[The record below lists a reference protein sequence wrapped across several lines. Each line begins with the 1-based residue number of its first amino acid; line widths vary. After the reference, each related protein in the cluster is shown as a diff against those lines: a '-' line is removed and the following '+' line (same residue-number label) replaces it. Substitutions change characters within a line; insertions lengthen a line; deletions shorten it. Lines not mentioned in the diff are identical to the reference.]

1 MEKRSFQKLIMY
13 VSIVLIFIAAVV
25 LVFCARE
32 VKNTTEQVNDTIK
45 SNLDYASVSCE
56 NILTDAVNV
65 LNVNYFTVQ
74 YIHEKNEDNT
84 MLKEYFVEQT
94 EYLKDRLGLSYL
106 GIYGYIDG
114 ELMLSGQWVPPADY
128 HVENRLWYREI
139 IANGTDLTLATPYID
154 MKTGKQ
160 VLTVGRTMEN
170 GTDMVGV
177 DLDIKNLSEM
187 LQMLQNDIGDL
198 YIVNSS
204 GIIEA
209 GTDFDMVGSSLTD
222 YYGKNEK
229 TQSYVDKIN
238 EELEQNSD
246 IASYKTASSW
256 ISVKPIMN
264 DWYVVSIINKDSIN
278 RLIAKNAIPSAVILI
293 TVLVV
298 FFMLYLNLF
307 VRLHRT
313 EDQTGTEKLEVY
325 RYSSGAVL
333 EDDKR
338 LKYMVFYTYLLL
350 ICFFVTTFLRYES
363 GVGFVITTFC
373 TVPGCV
379 YMTCSE
385 KTPVKAHGFCMTG
398 CLFMIIAMYGLLPD
412 GHNRLTDM
420 FLTAMVIISLYQMVE
435 LNIFMLVSTEIYYLY
450 ALLSDHMQDASGGRD
465 IDDCI
470 TDMIIILLGSLML
483 LVVIAWNKR
492 LQIRLKQNAQEAEE
506 AANSESAFLANISH
520 EIRTPLNAILGMN
533 ELVLRESRQPHIK
546 EYAMYIKNSGKTLLT
561 IISDILDLSKIE
573 SGKVDIIIERY
584 SLSSLIEDVERSI
597 QKRVMEKNLQFN
609 ISVSPYM
616 HEYLQGDEVRIKQII
631 MNLLTNAVK
640 YTEKGCISLR
650 ITGESQDTIQKLF
663 IEVAD
668 TGIGMRDED
677 LGKLFTKFERFDLKR
692 NRSVEGTGLG
702 LPIVK
707 SLLDAMG
714 GTIQVQSVY
723 GKGSTFTVALTQKIA
738 DEEPVGDYR
747 ERYKK
752 QIQTEIAYHEMFHAE
767 RAHVLVVDDN
777 EVNLKIIEGLAKRT
791 GIQMDMTTSAKQGLA
806 MIRKQEYQLFLID
819 HMMPEMDGLIMLQKI
834 KGMDGGKYKHIPA
847 IAITANALSDAKQ
860 MYLDAGFNGYLSKPI
875 DPERF
880 ERILMENLPDEY
892 ITVCDKM
899 DAEAHKSD
907 VPATQINIPGIDA
920 EKGLSYI
927 GNSEELYIDLLQTY
941 LTGSEE
947 RIQKLDAGRKNRDL
961 QAYEIAIHGLKGI
974 SASIGADDMAQAA
987 ARLEVACRHEE
998 TAWTEIDREHADTM
1012 RRYRDLLRQIKKWLA
1027 NIESD
1032 GTIETTGVTD
1042 ITEVLIILD
1051 RMKQEVY
1058 DYREQAACEDLKKL
1072 YHIKVPAI
1080 QKELGTGYFGILDRL
1095 HTYISDYDMDKAYD
1109 VIEKL
1114 ETDIRR
1120 ML

>member
-65 LNVNYFTVQ
+65 LNVNYFTIQ

-465 IDDCI
+465 HD
-470 TDMIIILLGSLML
+470 
-483 LVVIAWNKR
+483 K
-492 LQIRLKQNAQEAEE
+492 
-506 AANSESAFLANISH
+506 
-520 EIRTPLNAILGMN
+520 
-533 ELVLRESRQPHIK
+533 LR
-546 EYAMYIKNSGKTLLT
+546 SG
-561 IISDILDLSKIE
+561 
-573 SGKVDIIIERY
+573 
-584 SLSSLIEDVERSI
+584 
-597 QKRVMEKNLQFN
+597 F
-609 ISVSPYM
+609 
-616 HEYLQGDEVRIKQII
+616 
-631 MNLLTNAVK
+631 
-640 YTEKGCISLR
+640 
-650 ITGESQDTIQKLF
+650 
-663 IEVAD
+663 
-668 TGIGMRDED
+668 
-677 LGKLFTKFERFDLKR
+677 
-692 NRSVEGTGLG
+692 
-702 LPIVK
+702 
-707 SLLDAMG
+707 
-714 GTIQVQSVY
+714 
-723 GKGSTFTVALTQKIA
+723 
-738 DEEPVGDYR
+738 
-747 ERYKK
+747 
-752 QIQTEIAYHEMFHAE
+752 
-767 RAHVLVVDDN
+767 
-777 EVNLKIIEGLAKRT
+777 
-791 GIQMDMTTSAKQGLA
+791 
-806 MIRKQEYQLFLID
+806 
-819 HMMPEMDGLIMLQKI
+819 
-834 KGMDGGKYKHIPA
+834 
-847 IAITANALSDAKQ
+847 
-860 MYLDAGFNGYLSKPI
+860 
-875 DPERF
+875 
-880 ERILMENLPDEY
+880 
-892 ITVCDKM
+892 
-899 DAEAHKSD
+899 
-907 VPATQINIPGIDA
+907 
-920 EKGLSYI
+920 
-927 GNSEELYIDLLQTY
+927 
-941 LTGSEE
+941 
-947 RIQKLDAGRKNRDL
+947 
-961 QAYEIAIHGLKGI
+961 
-974 SASIGADDMAQAA
+974 
-987 ARLEVACRHEE
+987 
-998 TAWTEIDREHADTM
+998 
-1012 RRYRDLLRQIKKWLA
+1012 
-1027 NIESD
+1027 
-1032 GTIETTGVTD
+1032 
-1042 ITEVLIILD
+1042 
-1051 RMKQEVY
+1051 
-1058 DYREQAACEDLKKL
+1058 
-1072 YHIKVPAI
+1072 
-1080 QKELGTGYFGILDRL
+1080 
-1095 HTYISDYDMDKAYD
+1095 
-1109 VIEKL
+1109 
-1114 ETDIRR
+1114 
-1120 ML
+1120 

>member
-128 HVENRLWYREI
+128 HVEDRLWYREI

-338 LKYMVFYTYLLL
+338 LKYIVFYTYLLL

-385 KTPVKAHGFCMTG
+385 
-398 CLFMIIAMYGLLPD
+398 
-412 GHNRLTDM
+412 
-420 FLTAMVIISLYQMVE
+420 
-435 LNIFMLVSTEIYYLY
+435 
-450 ALLSDHMQDASGGRD
+450 
-465 IDDCI
+465 
-470 TDMIIILLGSLML
+470 
-483 LVVIAWNKR
+483 
-492 LQIRLKQNAQEAEE
+492 
-506 AANSESAFLANISH
+506 
-520 EIRTPLNAILGMN
+520 
-533 ELVLRESRQPHIK
+533 
-546 EYAMYIKNSGKTLLT
+546 
-561 IISDILDLSKIE
+561 
-573 SGKVDIIIERY
+573 
-584 SLSSLIEDVERSI
+584 
-597 QKRVMEKNLQFN
+597 
-609 ISVSPYM
+609 
-616 HEYLQGDEVRIKQII
+616 
-631 MNLLTNAVK
+631 
-640 YTEKGCISLR
+640 
-650 ITGESQDTIQKLF
+650 
-663 IEVAD
+663 
-668 TGIGMRDED
+668 
-677 LGKLFTKFERFDLKR
+677 
-692 NRSVEGTGLG
+692 
-702 LPIVK
+702 
-707 SLLDAMG
+707 
-714 GTIQVQSVY
+714 
-723 GKGSTFTVALTQKIA
+723 
-738 DEEPVGDYR
+738 
-747 ERYKK
+747 
-752 QIQTEIAYHEMFHAE
+752 
-767 RAHVLVVDDN
+767 
-777 EVNLKIIEGLAKRT
+777 
-791 GIQMDMTTSAKQGLA
+791 
-806 MIRKQEYQLFLID
+806 
-819 HMMPEMDGLIMLQKI
+819 
-834 KGMDGGKYKHIPA
+834 
-847 IAITANALSDAKQ
+847 
-860 MYLDAGFNGYLSKPI
+860 
-875 DPERF
+875 
-880 ERILMENLPDEY
+880 
-892 ITVCDKM
+892 
-899 DAEAHKSD
+899 
-907 VPATQINIPGIDA
+907 
-920 EKGLSYI
+920 
-927 GNSEELYIDLLQTY
+927 
-941 LTGSEE
+941 
-947 RIQKLDAGRKNRDL
+947 
-961 QAYEIAIHGLKGI
+961 
-974 SASIGADDMAQAA
+974 
-987 ARLEVACRHEE
+987 
-998 TAWTEIDREHADTM
+998 
-1012 RRYRDLLRQIKKWLA
+1012 
-1027 NIESD
+1027 
-1032 GTIETTGVTD
+1032 
-1042 ITEVLIILD
+1042 
-1051 RMKQEVY
+1051 
-1058 DYREQAACEDLKKL
+1058 
-1072 YHIKVPAI
+1072 
-1080 QKELGTGYFGILDRL
+1080 
-1095 HTYISDYDMDKAYD
+1095 
-1109 VIEKL
+1109 
-1114 ETDIRR
+1114 
-1120 ML
+1120 

>member
-65 LNVNYFTVQ
+65 LNVNYFTAQ
-74 YIHEKNEDNT
+74 YIHEKNEDNA

-114 ELMLSGQWVPPADY
+114 ELMLSGQWMPPADY
-128 HVENRLWYREI
+128 HVEDRLWYREI
-139 IANGTDLTLATPYID
+139 VANGTDLTFVTPYID

-160 VLTVGRTMEN
+160 VLTIGRTMEN

-229 TQSYVDKIN
+229 TQSYEDKIN

-246 IASYKTASSW
+246 IVSYKTASSW

-278 RLIAKNAIPSAVILI
+278 WLIARNAIPSAVNLI

-313 EDQTGTEKLEVY
+313 KDQTGTEKLEVY

-350 ICFFVTTFLRYES
+350 ICFFVTAFLRYES
-363 GVGFVITTFC
+363 GAGFVIITFC
-373 TVPGCV
+373 TVPVCIYV
-379 YMTCSE
+379 TCSK

-465 IDDCI
+465 IDGCI

-609 ISVSPYM
+609 ISVSPHM
-616 HEYLQGDEVRIKQII
+616 HEHLQGDEVRIKQII
-631 MNLLTNAVK
+631 MNLLTNAMK

-663 IEVAD
+663 IEVTD

-738 DEEPVGDYR
+738 DEEQVGDYR

-752 QIQTEIAYHEMFHAE
+752 RIQTEIAYHEMFHAE

-834 KGMDGGKYKHIPA
+834 KGMDGGKYKHI
-847 IAITANALSDAKQ
+847 
-860 MYLDAGFNGYLSKPI
+860 
-875 DPERF
+875 
-880 ERILMENLPDEY
+880 
-892 ITVCDKM
+892 
-899 DAEAHKSD
+899 
-907 VPATQINIPGIDA
+907 PATQINIPGIDA

-998 TAWTEIDREHADTM
+998 TAWTEIDRKHADIM
-1012 RRYRDLLRQIKKWLA
+1012 RQYRGLLRQIKKWLA

-1051 RMKQEVY
+1051 RMKQEAY
-1058 DYREQAACEDLKKL
+1058 DYREQPACEDLKKL
-1072 YHIKVPAI
+1072 YHIKVPVI